1 MRLGSIRAGPW
12 TSIVMT
18 GIPLFSL
25 KPKQVP
31 EAFPTCLAGMAER
44 DTK

>member
-1 MRLGSIRAGPW
+1 MGLGSIGVALW
-12 TSIVMT
+12 TAIVMT
-18 GIPLFSL
+18 GIPVFSL

-31 EAFPTCLAGMAER
+31 EAFLTCLAGMAGR